1 MVKRKH
7 VLFSNKNVRCLF
19 HWRLNRLNPSTIVVF
34 SVIEIL
40 LTEPFDVKP
49 NTLNKHGVS
58 ALWLA
63 ARYNYLDIGMALLQF
78 NPNPEFQADPNV
90 QV

>member
-1 MVKRKH
+1 MKTCSIFQQKCAVLVSLEVKSAKSA
-7 VLFSNKNVRCLF
+7 L
-19 HWRLNRLNPSTIVVF
+19 TIVVF
-34 SVIEIL
+34 SGIEIL